1 MNHGPFLRHRFQ
13 TGPTLGHPP
22 IQCHH
27 SIPSALRRSQDAARP
42 INRTTKAALS
52 ANYRSMQPKSCY
64 GRMSRFFV
72 ENIDRALRQPNFR
85 ATTNIMHLAKRDEN
99 AFYFNRTS
107 RAWHDPCAAHMGSKW
122 RAPVDL
128 EYDLEEVIH
137 TKAQG
142 IPLLSSLCQEL
153 S

>member
-1 MNHGPFLRHRFQ
+1 MSQKQLSIAICELWRRGWDSNPRPISETPVFK
-13 TGPTLGHPP
+13 TGSINRSDTPP

-107 RAWHDPCAAHMGSKW
+107 RAWHDPC
-122 RAPVDL
+122 
-128 EYDLEEVIH
+128 
-137 TKAQG
+137 
-142 IPLLSSLCQEL
+142 
-153 S
+153 